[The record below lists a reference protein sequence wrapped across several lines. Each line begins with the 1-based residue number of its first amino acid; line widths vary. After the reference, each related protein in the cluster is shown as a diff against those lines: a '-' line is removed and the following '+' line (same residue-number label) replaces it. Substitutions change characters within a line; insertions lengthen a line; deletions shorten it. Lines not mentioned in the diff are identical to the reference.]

1 MKPADRPLCPSA
13 PLTSKALLFG
23 VVTEGG
29 QIAFLE
35 KAVAVDA
42 RFVEDANRGRE
53 PERRFRFAAPCAS
66 VGCSNWNGGCTLPER
81 VATDLGTVDEDR
93 EVPVCAIRTR
103 CVWHQQSGASAC
115 RGCRFVVT
123 RSDDF

>member
-13 PLTSKALLFG
+13 PLTPKAQLFG
-23 VVTEGG
+23 VVTGGG
-29 QIAFLE
+29 QIAYLE
-35 KAVAVDA
+35 VAVAVDA
-42 RFVEDANRGRE
+42 RFIEEANKGRE

-66 VGCSNWNGGCTLPER
+66 AGCSNWNGGCTLPER
-81 VATDLGTVDEDR
+81 VASDLEAIGKDR
-93 EVPVCAIRTR
+93 EVPECCIRAR

-123 RSDDF
+123 ISDDF